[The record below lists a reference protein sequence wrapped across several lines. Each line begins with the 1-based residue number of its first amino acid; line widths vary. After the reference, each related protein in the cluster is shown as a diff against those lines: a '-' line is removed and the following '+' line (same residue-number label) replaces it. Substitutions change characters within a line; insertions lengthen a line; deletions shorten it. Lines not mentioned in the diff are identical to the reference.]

1 MAEEPTVRPAAD
13 DRDEITV
20 LLFAYAERIDA
31 GDFAG
36 LADLL
41 AEAELTFEGYD
52 TVVRGRQAVQ
62 SLYER
67 GRRCAT
73 ATGPR

>member
-1 MAEEPTVRPAAD
+1 MAEGPARRSAAD
-13 DRDEITV
+13 DRDEITA

-36 LADLL
+36 LGDLL

-52 TVVRGRQAVQ
+52 TVVRGRQGVR

-67 GRRCAT
+67 GRGVT